1 MKVRM
6 RMDMSGTH
14 NGVPYPPAGGVVE
27 LPDQVG
33 AKLVAAGLAEP
44 VKSKPAVESAAVAVE
59 TESADAPAVAP
70 KRGPGRPRKDGS

>member
-6 RMDMSGTH
+6 RIDMSGTY
-14 NGVPYPPAGGVVE
+14 NGDPYPRAGAVVD
-27 LPDQVG
+27 LPDEVG

-44 VKSKPAVESAAVAVE
+44 VKSKPAVESATAEPE
-59 TESADAPAVAP
+59 TETAVAPAVPP